1 MGAPLSRAVYLELL
15 GAARRQARRAD
26 EAEDLLHDA
35 IVAALEAGRLTG
47 EARTR
52 AWLGGV
58 VRQQAL
64 MQARSAVRRRQRETA
79 WQRTGDASVEPPTPR
94 PPAESLAGLSL
105 PPSLRVVLLLS
116 LTGHSRV
123 EIRHL
128 LRLSDEALRQR
139 IAALRRRLAPAAER
153 ADEPALAGALAFG
166 SLRRGLIPAARRFG
180 HFATHDPDGHG
191 LVVNFLPPRAHE
203 SRSGGNEG
211 LSDQPETHPC
221 LPTSASGTS
230 ATT

>member
-1 MGAPLSRAVYLELL
+1 MGAPLSRAGYAELL

-47 EARTR
+47 APENR

-58 VRQQAL
+58 VRRQAL
-64 MQARSAVRRRQRETA
+64 MQARGAARRRQRETA
-79 WQRTGDASVEPPTPR
+79 WQRTGDVAV
-94 PPAESLAGLSL
+94 PPAAPRSPTDGLAGLSL

-116 LTGHSRV
+116 LTGHSRA

-139 IAALRRRLAPAAER
+139 IAALRRRLGTAAER
-153 ADEPALAGALAFG
+153 GEEPALAGALAFG
-166 SLRRGLIPAARRFG
+166 SLRRGLLPAARQFG

-191 LVVNFLPPRAHE
+191 LVVNFLVPRAHE
-203 SRSGGNEG
+203 TRSCGN
-211 LSDQPETHPC
+211 
-221 LPTSASGTS
+221 
-230 ATT
+230 